1 MKKLLA
7 ATGITAL
14 VAAIVGFLVYRKKD
28 NG

>member
-14 VAAIVGFLVYRKKD
+14 VATIVGFFIHRKKE
-28 NG
+28 NA

>member
-14 VAAIVGFLVYRKKD
+14 VAAIVGFFVHRKKE

>member
-14 VAAIVGFLVYRKKD
+14 IATVVGFFIHHRKE